1 MTDTAI
7 SMEKGKRLC
16 LIAMSALCGILFV
29 SFHVAEAQNSQTPFP
44 KPETVPAPLLV
55 QGLPDFTAL
64 IEATSPSVVNIR
76 TMTRMSQGAQSPFGN
91 VPPEMRDFFEYFFDS
106 PEFGHTLPVP
116 QGQEPL
122 LRPSGVASGF
132 IISSDGYIMTNAHVV
147 ENADDIIV
155 VLPNSTHEYHARVV
169 GSDKRTDV
177 ALLQIEGVSN
187 LPVVRIGDANAL
199 KVGEWVVAIGSPFG
213 LDNTVTAGII
223 SAKQRDTGDY
233 VNFIQTDV
241 AINPGN
247 SGGPLIN
254 MRGEVVGINSQI
266 YSRSGGFMGISFSI
280 PIDEAMTVAEQLRTQ
295 GFVERGRIGITI
307 SPISAELAQTIGVG
321 DEAHGALVHS
331 VEENGSAQ
339 RAGIQAGDIIIQVNS
354 HEITSP
360 KELQRYIGNI
370 KPDSEINVR
379 VFRRGEWK
387 EFTVKV
393 DAVGD
398 ENMAIRSA
406 QQSEPLN
413 NMQDVAVLG
422 VRVAD
427 LNSEEKITLG
437 LNAGVVIRQTNPYAR
452 RVGLREGDV
461 ILAVGN
467 VEIRSVSALQAMA
480 DSFKD
485 ESSIALQ
492 IRRGNGVAYI
502 VMQPIH

>member
-1 MTDTAI
+1 MANKAL
-7 SMEKGKRLC
+7 SMKKAKRLY
-16 LIAMSALCGILFV
+16 LIAITSLCGIFFV
-29 SFHVAEAQNSQTPFP
+29 SSHTVAQSVQPPFP
-44 KPETVPAPLLV
+44 QPEAVPAPLLV

-64 IEATSPSVVNIR
+64 IKSAGPSVVNIR
-76 TMTRMSQGAQSPFGN
+76 TMTRISQGGQSAFGN
-91 VPPEMRDFFEYFFDS
+91 IPPEMRDFFEHFFDS
-106 PEFGHTLPVP
+106 PDFGHRLPAP
-116 QGQEPL
+116 PGQEPS

-147 ENADDIIV
+147 ENVDDIIV
-155 VLPNSTHEYHARVV
+155 VLPNSTREYHARVV

-187 LPVVRIGDANAL
+187 LPVVRIGNTNAL
-199 KVGEWVVAIGSPFG
+199 KVGEWVLAIGSPFG

-223 SAKQRDTGDY
+223 SAIQRDTGDY

-280 PIDEAMTVAEQLRTQ
+280 PIDEAMAVAEELRTQ

-307 SPISAELAQTIGVG
+307 SPISAELAQTLGVG
-321 DEAHGALVHS
+321 NEAHGALVHS

-339 RAGIQAGDIIIQVNS
+339 RAGILAGDIIVAVNS
-354 HEITSP
+354 QTITSP

-370 KPDSEINVR
+370 KPGSEINVR
-379 VFRRGEWK
+379 IFRRGELK
-387 EFTVKV
+387 DFTVKV

-398 ENMAIRSA
+398 ENTSIRPA
-406 QQSEPLN
+406 QQLESLN

-427 LNSEEKITLG
+427 LNSEEKRTLG
-437 LNAGVVIRQTNPYAR
+437 LDAGVVIRQINPYAR
-452 RVGLREGDV
+452 RFGLREGDV

-467 VEIRSVSALQAMA
+467 VEIKSVSALQAMA
-480 DSFKD
+480 DSLKD

-502 VMQPIH
+502 VMQPIR